1 MSLYVNGNKVV
12 NSLVIDGN
20 TGGKIA
26 PTFTETVLVDNS
38 ALNTSFTF
46 SSDYHNYDFIRIK
59 LYNGSYTRYSYL
71 LTTPSS
77 IDEVFSI
84 TSVLLVN
91 EYNTNQGCNYS
102 ESGLTWTRTW
112 NRNCNI
118 YEIVGLTCT
127 NATVNETEMYKA
139 TSRSGTA
146 VSITTQEDLMD
157 YEWII
162 FTVNASATDEVLLCP
177 TMFVPSASILNAD
190 IYENQK
196 SKYDFCAWGTNGA
209 RTVWID
215 NHTISAD
222 TYAYVVGIKFT

>member
-1 MSLYVNGNKVV
+1 MAYYRVTKKQS
-12 NSLVIDGN
+12 
-20 TGGKIA
+20 GGGSGAIV

-59 LYNGSYTRYSYL
+59 LYNSSYTRYSYL

-77 IDEVFSI
+77 IDATFDI
-84 TSVLLVN
+84 TTVLLVN
-91 EYNTNQGCNYS
+91 EYNTNQACNYS

-127 NATVNETEMYKA
+127 NATVNETEIYKA
-139 TSRSGTA
+139 ISYSGTA
-146 VSITTQEDLMD
+146 VSITTQEDLMGYD
-157 YEWII
+157 WII
-162 FTVNASATDEVLLCP
+162 FTANDSAYDEVMFCP
-177 TMFVPSASILNAD
+177 NMFVPSASILNANL
-190 IYENQK
+190 YENQK
-196 SKYDFCAWGTNGA
+196 SKYDFCVYGNNGA

-222 TYAYVVGIKFT
+222 AYAYVIGINFT